1 MIPDFDKIYPT
12 VISCEFRTIRQ
23 KKNAG
28 IPKEEDSV
36 CQPKEANRN
45 LAKLAKEIPHVL
57 RKLRTALPI
66 KDRNKPGEYNLEEK
80 FQNFR
85 NKFISH

>member
-23 KKNAG
+23 KNAG
-28 IPKEEDSV
+28 RPKEDV

-66 KDRNKPGEYNLEEK
+66 KDGKKPGEYNLEEK

-85 NKFISH
+85 NEFISH